1 MPSRVYFSILCL
13 ILSQSSVV
21 FAQRDLKD
29 IPIPDPKLEQETF
42 ILAEGFEVNLYA
54 ADPLLAKPIQ
64 MNFDERG
71 RLWVASSEVY
81 PQIEPGQEANDKILI
96 LEDTDNDGVANS
108 TTIFADGLL
117 IPTGVIPGDG
127 GAYVANST
135 ELLHMTDNDGDG
147 KADRTRVILS
157 GFGTEDTHHILH
169 TLRWGPDGL
178 LYFNQSIYIHS
189 HLETPHG
196 VKRLN
201 GGGIW
206 QFRPETMELDI
217 HMRGLVNSWGHHFD
231 QYGQS
236 FATDGA
242 GGEGINYII
251 PGAYYFTAVGADRI
265 VRGLNPGSPKHC
277 GLEIVTG
284 RHLPEDWQGT
294 MVTNDFRGHRVCRF
308 KITDDGAGF
317 ASREQEEVIKS
328 NHVAFRPIDV
338 KVGPDGA
345 IYIADWY
352 NPIIQHGEVDFRDP
366 RRDHTHGRIWRVSRK
381 GAPQVELPKLA
392 EASTGELL
400 NHLKSSEEFT
410 RTHAKRLLRERQ
422 IEAGIISSLET
433 WIAQLDDSHPDYE
446 RHLLEGLWTYQA
458 ANTVDRGMLERCL
471 NSQTPEVRAAA
482 VRVLGAWKDR
492 IDNPLG
498 LLAGAV
504 ADEHPRVR
512 LEAVRV
518 LGQIPKAQSF
528 EIALNALDKPVDQ
541 YLDYGLSL
549 TAKELRNVWLP
560 ELQAGRLNFG
570 GNPQHLIF
578 AYQTLGQS
586 VSVKPLVDLLN
597 SDKLSPEQREDV
609 QSAIASLGNPQDLA
623 LLIDL
628 VKADE
633 TPTNRKVSLLNSLIA
648 ATESRKVIPG
658 GSLDIVADWLASTK
672 PALQQSAARAAG
684 SWKLNSMRPALE
696 KLAQSGD
703 TPSARIAAIDGLKRM
718 GGDLKPVLVPIAN
731 QTDLAFSVREAAI
744 ISLVPSAPGKAAE
757 LAVQMWQSDA
767 EDVPVDN
774 ILNVLLQQKNG
785 PAILL
790 KAVST
795 TTLPGEN
802 AKQALRVISASGRK
816 FPQLEQGL
824 AKAGNINTGPVVLSK
839 EEMDHMVS
847 LVANKG
853 DAALGERIFRRESI
867 SCFKCHAI
875 GGAGGKVGPDMIS
888 LGASA
893 QVDYIIESLLNP
905 NAKVKENYHTV
916 IVVTDEGKTY
926 SGIKLRQTDK
936 ELVLRDAEDKEIRI
950 ALDKIDE
957 QADGSSIMPAGLTE
971 KLTEEELVHLVR
983 FLSELGKLGDYA
995 VVKTPLAR
1003 KWQILVPNNDS
1014 RYQLRRKGFGV
1025 TATNTPELIW
1035 KTEYSQVNGS
1045 LPYNDMLNYNFGSTP
1060 GRGGVKPIRSQD
1072 AMVFIRTE
1080 VNVSSAGTAEMLFD
1094 SPKGLTLWVDEIP
1107 TEVAPAIKLDLSPGV
1122 HRISLAVNLSERGP
1136 HPLKIM
1142 LGETSAQLQFVNGK

>member
-1 MPSRVYFSILCL
+1 MSSRVYFSFLCL
-13 ILSQSSVV
+13 LTIQTSAL
-21 FAQRDLKD
+21 FAQRNLKD
-29 IPIPDPKLEQETF
+29 IPPPDPKLEQETF

-81 PQIEPGQEANDKILI
+81 PQIEPGQEATDKILV
-96 LEDTDNDGVANS
+96 LEDTDRDGVAEK
-108 TTIFADGLL
+108 TTVFADGLL

-135 ELLHMTDNDGDG
+135 ELLHMSDNDGDG

-206 QFRPETMELDI
+206 QFRPETMEAEVF
-217 HMRGLVNSWGHHFD
+217 MRGLVNSWGHHFD
-231 QYGQS
+231 KYGQS

-242 GGEGINYII
+242 GGEGINYVI
-251 PGAYYFTAVGADRI
+251 PGGYYFTAVGADRI

-328 NHVAFRPIDV
+328 DHVAFRPIDV
-338 KVGPDGA
+338 KMGPDGA

-366 RRDHTHGRIWRVSRK
+366 RRDHTHGRIWRVTRK
-381 GAPQVELPKLA
+381 GAPLVEMPKLA
-392 EASTGELL
+392 EASTGQLL
-400 NHLKSSEEFT
+400 DSLKSPEEFT
-410 RTHAKRLLRERQ
+410 RTHAKRLLRERH
-422 IEAGIISSLET
+422 IEAGIIASLNT
-433 WIAQLDDSHPDYE
+433 WVSQLDSDHPDYE

-458 ANTVDRGMLERCL
+458 ANSTEPKLLERCL
-471 NSQTPEVRAAA
+471 NSETPEVRAAA
-482 VRVLGAWKDR
+482 VRVLGAWRAKVD
-492 IDNPLG
+492 DPLS
-498 LLAGAV
+498 LLASAV
-504 ADEHPRVR
+504 SDEHPRVR

-518 LGQIPKAQSF
+518 LGQIPQARSF
-528 EIALNALDKPVDQ
+528 EIALNALDKPIDQ
-541 YLDYGLSL
+541 YLDYSLWL
-549 TAKELRNVWLP
+549 TARELREIWLP
-560 ELQAGRLNFG
+560 ELQAGRLNFN
-570 GNPQHLIF
+570 GNPAHLIF

-597 SDKLSPEQREDV
+597 SKKLSTEQREDV
-609 QSAIASLGNPQDLA
+609 QSAIASLGQPQDLK
-623 LLIDL
+623 LLFDS
-628 VKADE
+628 VTANT
-633 TPTNRKVSLLNSLIA
+633 TPVPRKVSLLNSLIEA
-648 ATESRKVIPG
+648 AEKRNIKPE
-658 GSLDIVADWLASTK
+658 GSLDQIAEWLNSEEAS
-672 PALQQSAARAAG
+672 LQQASARAAG
-684 SWKLNSMRPALE
+684 SWKLESSRSTLQTLAETGKSPA
-696 KLAQSGD
+696 
-703 TPSARIAAIDGLKRM
+703 TRIAAIDGLSRL
-718 GGDLKPVLVPIAN
+718 GGNLQPALAPIAN
-731 QTDLAFSVREAAI
+731 QADAPFSVREAAI
-744 ISLVPSAPGKAAE
+744 VSLVASAPGKAAE
-757 LAVQMWQSDA
+757 LAVQFWQSKSDA
-767 EDVPVDN
+767 VPVEGIMN
-774 ILNVLLQQKNG
+774 TLLRQKNG
-785 PAILL
+785 PGALL
-790 KAVST
+790 KAVSSV
-795 TTLPGEN
+795 TLPGDT
-802 AKQALRVISASGRK
+802 AKRALRVISASGRK
-816 FPQLEQGL
+816 FPQLEQAL
-824 AKAGNINTGPVVLSK
+824 AKSGSIKAGPVVLSA
-839 EEMDHMVS
+839 EEMNRMVG
-847 LVANKG
+847 LVAEKG
-853 DAALGERIFRRESI
+853 DPARGEQVFRREAI

-875 GGAGGKVGPDMIS
+875 GGAGGKVGPDLIS

-926 SGIKLRQTDK
+926 SGIKLRQTDR
-936 ELVLRDAEDKEIRI
+936 ELVLRDAEDKEIRV
-950 ALDKIDE
+950 ALDAIEE
-957 QADGSSIMPAGLTE
+957 QADGASIMPAGLTE
-971 KLTEEELVHLVR
+971 KLTEEELVDLVR

-1003 KWQILVPNNDS
+1003 KWQILIPDNDS

-1025 TATNTPELIW
+1025 TATSAPELKW
-1035 KTEYSQVNGS
+1035 QTEYSQVNGS
-1045 LPYNDMLNYNFGSTP
+1045 LPYDEMLNFNFGSKP
-1060 GRGGVKPIRSQD
+1060 GRGGVKPVRSQD
-1072 AMVFIRTE
+1072 AMVFVRTE
-1080 VNVSSAGTAEMLFD
+1080 VNVSSAGTAELIFD

-1107 TEVAPAIKLDLSPGV
+1107 TEVAPAIKLDLEPGV
-1122 HRISLAVNLSERGP
+1122 HRISLAVNLNERGP
-1136 HPLKIM
+1136 HPLKLM
-1142 LGETSAQLQFVNGK
+1142 LGESTAQLQFVNGK

>member
-1 MPSRVYFSILCL
+1 MSSRVHFL
-13 ILSQSSVV
+13 IFTLVLSLTSQG
-21 FAQRDLKD
+21 FAQRDLKK
-29 IPIPDPKLEQETF
+29 IPPPDPKLEQETF

-81 PQIEPGQEANDKILI
+81 PQIEPGQEATDKILI
-96 LEDTDNDGVANS
+96 LEDTDLDGVAEKTS
-108 TTIFADGLL
+108 VFADGLL

-135 ELLHMTDNDGDG
+135 ELLHMSDNDGDG

-189 HLETPHG
+189 HLETPYG

-206 QFRPETMELDI
+206 QFRPETMEAEVF
-217 HMRGLVNSWGHHFD
+217 MRGLVNSWGHHFD
-231 QYGQS
+231 KYGQS

-251 PGAYYFTAVGADRI
+251 PRAYYFTAVGADRI

-277 GLEIVTG
+277 GLEIVSG

-308 KITDDGAGF
+308 KVTDDGAGF

-328 NHVAFRPIDV
+328 DHVAFRPIDV
-338 KVGPDGA
+338 KMGPDGA

-366 RRDHTHGRIWRVSRK
+366 RRDHTHGRIWRVTRK
-381 GAPQVELPKLA
+381 GAPLVAPPKLA

-400 NHLKSSEEFT
+400 DFLKSPEEFT
-410 RTHAKRLLRERQ
+410 RTHAKRLLRERHL
-422 IEAGIISSLET
+422 EAGILSSLNA
-433 WIAQLDDSHPDYE
+433 WVSQLDPNHPEFE

-458 ANTVDRGMLERCL
+458 ANTPDRRLLERCL
-471 NSQTPEVRAAA
+471 VSETPEVRAAA
-482 VRVLGAWKDR
+482 VRVLGAWRNR
-492 IDNPLG
+492 INDPLD
-498 LLAGAV
+498 LLAEAV
-504 ADEHPRVR
+504 GDEYPRVR
-512 LEAVRV
+512 LEAVRA
-518 LGQIPKAQSF
+518 LGQIPQARSF

-541 YLDYGLSL
+541 YLDYSLWL
-549 TAKELRNVWLP
+549 TARELRDVWLP
-560 ELQAGRLNFG
+560 ELQAGRLNFN
-570 GNPQHLIF
+570 GNPAHLIF

-586 VSVKPLVDLLN
+586 VSVKPLVDLLD
-597 SDKLSPEQREDV
+597 SEKLSPKQREDI
-609 QSAIASLGNPQDLA
+609 QSAIASLGQPQDLA
-623 LLIDL
+623 LLL
-628 VKADE
+628 ASVKADA
-633 TPTNRKVSLLNSLIA
+633 TPVARKVSLLESLIDA
-648 ATESRKVIPG
+648 AENRNVKPN
-658 GSLDIVADWLASTK
+658 GSLDAVTEWLNSDEAS
-672 PALQQSAARAAG
+672 LQQAAARAAG
-684 SWKLNSMRPALE
+684 SWKLESTRAALQT
-696 KLAQSGD
+696 LAQSGQSD
-703 TPSARIAAIDGLKRM
+703 ETRIAAIDGLRRL
-718 GGDLKPVLVPIAN
+718 GGNLQPVLVPIAR
-731 QTDLAFSVREAAI
+731 QSEAPLSVREAAI
-744 ISLVPSAPGKAAE
+744 TALASSAAGKTAE
-757 LAVQMWQSDA
+757 LAVEFWQSDSD
-767 EDVPVDN
+767 EVPVEG
-774 ILNVLLQQKNG
+774 IMNVLLRQKNG
-785 PAILL
+785 PGALL
-790 KAVST
+790 NAVSEA
-795 TTLPGEN
+795 TLPGDT
-802 AKQALRVISASGRK
+802 AKRALRVISASGRK

-824 AKAGNINTGPVVLSK
+824 AKAGKIKAGPVVLSP
-839 EEMDHMVS
+839 EEINRMVT
-847 LVANKG
+847 LVTEKG
-853 DAALGERIFRRESI
+853 DPAQGEQIFRRESI

-875 GGAGGKVGPDMIS
+875 GGAGGKVGPDLIS

-926 SGIKLRQTDK
+926 SGIKLRQTDR

-950 ALDKIDE
+950 ALDAIEE
-957 QADGSSIMPAGLTE
+957 QADGASIMPAGLTE
-971 KLTEEELVHLVR
+971 KLTEEELVHLVS

-1003 KWQILVPNNDS
+1003 KWQVLIPDNDS

-1025 TATNTPELIW
+1025 TATSAPELTW
-1035 KTEYSQVNGS
+1035 KTEYAQVNGS
-1045 LPYNDMLNYNFGSTP
+1045 LPYEDMLNYNFGSKP

-1072 AMVFIRTE
+1072 AMAFVRTE
-1080 VNVSSAGTAEMLFD
+1080 VNVSSAGTAELIFD
-1094 SPKGLTLWVDEIP
+1094 SPEGLTLWVDEIP
-1107 TEVAPAIKLDLSPGV
+1107 TEVAPSIKLDLEPGV

-1136 HPLKIM
+1136 HPLKLM
-1142 LGETSAQLQFVNGK
+1142 LGESTAQLQFVNGK